1 MNALIQDSSI
11 FNLHQNNLESLLK
24 QMAGPHPH
32 SFWLKVTAAAAGA
45 AGAADQ
51 GTTHFKISIYVGL

>member
-32 SFWLKVTAAAAGA
+32 SFWLKDTAAAAGA

-51 GTTHFKISIYVGL
+51 GTTHF